1 MTPETLPEVLNF
13 DEAVKPKLPTGLNVL
28 TILTFVGCAW
38 ELYSTVNNFIG
49 GKKAL
54 EEMEKAQEKLAE
66 APAWARK
73 LAGPEVQEMMLQSF
87 NNKVPIFIIG
97 LIAVTLCFYGALQMR
112 KLKKEGYFLWLVGEI
127 LPFIGSVIFVPALFN
142 TLFIYFSIF
151 PLLFIIL
158 YTVQRKHLTK

>member
-1 MTPETLPEVLNF
+1 MTPETPPEVLNF

-54 EEMEKAQEKLAE
+54 EEMEKDQEKLAE